1 MFVLRARNTH
11 SHAMRRADGRALAS
25 GGDSAAAAAAA
36 AAADAWM
43 RAACM
48 VYFTGMSVYS
58 PIAGTSVGVCIQ
70 LTNTLI

>member
-11 SHAMRRADGRALAS
+11 SCDGLTDATCARQRRRQRGS
-25 GGDSAAAAAAA
+25 AAAA

-58 PIAGTSVGVCIQ
+58 PIAGTSVEYVF
-70 LTNTLI
+70 N